1 MKTLPEGIFF
11 RKAVSGSFMTYLLCF
26 PLPSVSFCLCAS
38 SSSPQHCEE
47 SQLKWTCG
55 NAHTERFGR
64 LQGQPNSRRIYRQ
77 QFQRQKKWQVTWT
90 PCWIN
95 FLFSGLHIHLHSQ
108 WCFLSTQDRRLFVFW
123 LHFSTR
129 KTHWS
134 PYKALSN
141 QIVYLEAECWM
152 TAVCLLIYFAANR
165 GTQCSMQV
173 RTRGSFMAL

>member
-77 QFQRQKKWQVTWT
+77 QFQRQKKWQVTRT

-95 FLFSGLHIHLHSQ
+95 FLCLVAYTFIFTVSDAFCPHKIGGCL
-108 WCFLSTQDRRLFVFW
+108 CFDYIFPPEKHTD
-123 LHFSTR
+123 
-129 KTHWS
+129 
-134 PYKALSN
+134 
-141 QIVYLEAECWM
+141 
-152 TAVCLLIYFAANR
+152 LLIKHFQIKSFIWRQNAEWQLSVYSFTLQQTE
-165 GTQCSMQV
+165 GPSVQC
-173 RTRGSFMAL
+173 R